1 MATKTASPK
10 TRKPKV
16 NNFVLVLEQF
26 LEKHNLT
33 ADSTPEQLNEHAPKL
48 DVLLPDW
55 MARRCVKVALA
66 RDTDNRRSFS
76 EERIEALL
84 PDKRKGKLTIEERAK
99 YCAKISDAM
108 DIFAHH
114 LDLGPKNDYDNE
126 IVASGSRQSQFRI
139 KLAEGGVSPEIINT
153 YAKDP
158 KLIQESNKIQK
169 KQTKK
174 RMANPDRIPIH
185 FSSARVLKRIQNMDV
200 SKIPSK
206 EDLADVI
213 VMLSMR
219 PAEVRSLQI
228 IYYEPDSLNV
238 PVWYKEGYSWYC
250 TGYLKSRGEK
260 KKNPEPRPF
269 LSMEKNPERA
279 RELLT
284 WIQDAIKAKKLSDPI
299 FTKNG
304 TRNAW
309 PFNEF
314 LKQEPYRTIPKNLRD
329 YGSKH
334 ASRIHGGKKPTP
346 QHLKLLSRIAMR
358 QESDRLDAGDNYAI
372 GNTESEESDS
382 EPETSNSSNP
392 QTQASSSSQ
401 TIEMDS
407 MLAEIDAM
415 LAEIQK

>member
-1 MATKTASPK
+1 MATKTATPK

-26 LEKHNLT
+26 LEKHNLI
-33 ADSTPEQLNEHAPKL
+33 ANSAPEQLNEHAPKL
-48 DVLLPDW
+48 DVLLLDW

-66 RDTDNRRSFS
+66 RDTNNRRSFS
-76 EERIEALL
+76 EEQIEALL

-99 YCAKISDAM
+99 YCAKIGDAM

-114 LDLGPKNDYDNE
+114 LDLGPKNDYENE
-126 IVASGSRQSQFRI
+126 IVASGSRQSQFRV

-185 FSSARVLKRIQNMDV
+185 FLLARVLKRIQNMDI

-219 PAEVRSLQI
+219 SAEVRSLQI
-228 IYYEPDSLNV
+228 IHYKPDPLNA
-238 PVWYKEGYSWYC
+238 P
-250 TGYLKSRGEK
+250 
-260 KKNPEPRPF
+260 
-269 LSMEKNPERA
+269 
-279 RELLT
+279 
-284 WIQDAIKAKKLSDPI
+284 AKKLCDTV
-299 FTKNG
+299 FTENE

-314 LKQEPYRTIPKNLRD
+314 LKQEPYRTIPKKLRD

-334 ASRIHGGKKPTP
+334 VSKIHGGKKPTP

-372 GNTESEESDS
+372 GDTESEESNFELEIGDS
-382 EPETSNSSNP
+382 SKP
-392 QTQASSSSQ
+392 QTQASLLSQ
-401 TIEMDS
+401 TIEMNS